1 MNFKPILWT
10 YEPRKDGSC
19 AVKIYGK
26 KKYFQTGVAVDPQQ
40 WDEKNGKVLRAHPLH
55 AQMNALIH
63 AKILEL
69 EKNLLEGNE
78 LPTKTNLKAQAAQAK
93 KSNIVEFIQAHID
106 EVAKGVHEVSP
117 GTLAHYESLILRLTQ
132 FAQHRGVPHWT
143 WSDINL
149 SWYGDFWQFLNQS
162 FGIQKTGGFANHI
175 KFLKKFMTLAKRE
188 KLHQNEVHY
197 EPEFKVHK
205 SKEQKIY
212 LTEQEV
218 ETIENLDLS
227 SMPWLEVERD
237 RWMVCYYFLL
247 RYQDGQDH
255 RPLADLFQLQK
266 LDIFS
271 KEIVDLSPLKGLINL
286 NELSIY
292 SFKINDLSHL
302 SGLINLQSLSLFK
315 VEVMDLRPLKNMI
328 NLEYLNI
335 QETKVHDLSPL
346 KSLTKLQTLSA
357 DNTLI
362 QDLTPLANLFNL
374 RELNLYK
381 SQVNDLTPLSRLYKL
396 EILNVNDHTTG
407 HFYKKASFAVLTS

>member
-40 WDEKNGKVLRAHPLH
+40 WDDKNGKVLRAHPLH

-93 KSNIVEFIQAHID
+93 KSNIVEFIQVHID

-132 FAQHRGVPHWT
+132 FTQYRGVPHWT

-149 SWYGDFWQFLNQS
+149 SWYGDFWQFLHQS

-218 ETIENLDLS
+218 DTIENLDLS
-227 SMPWLEVERD
+227 TMTWLEVERD

-255 RPLADLFQLQK
+255 IRRENFFASGNRFFFRYDAQK
-266 LDIFS
+266 T
-271 KEIVDLSPLKGLINL
+271 
-286 NELSIY
+286 
-292 SFKINDLSHL
+292 KINATIPVKPKVLELLEKYNYKLPKTTNQEANRKIKMIASIAGINTLTQENGKKGPKCSFVRTHTTRRSAATNLAMQGVPLDFIAKLGGWKKL
-302 SGLINLQSLSLFK
+302 ETLKKYLLASGLD
-315 VEVMDLRPLKNMI
+315 VAMVAA
-328 NLEYLNI
+328 EY
-335 QETKVHDLSPL
+335 E
-346 KSLTKLQTLSA
+346 
-357 DNTLI
+357 
-362 QDLTPLANLFNL
+362 FF
-374 RELNLYK
+374 R
-381 SQVNDLTPLSRLYKL
+381 
-396 EILNVNDHTTG
+396 
-407 HFYKKASFAVLTS
+407 